1 MASLKEIKV
10 RIGSIKDTMKITN
23 AMYMISSS
31 KMKKAKKNLTDTEP
45 YFYGIQDVV
54 ERILSHVPELENVYF
69 DQREEVKEADRKIGY
84 IVVTADK
91 GLAGPYNHNVIKAAL
106 EQYDK
111 KSENNNSLFVVGEY
125 GRQFFIR
132 KGYKID
138 QLFQYT
144 VQSPSM
150 HRARIIGEEIVQLY
164 QNKQLDE
171 VHLIFTKMVN
181 GMQSEIEVLQLLPQ
195 KKVNFNKRSFEEE
208 TIQEESFFYPTPDSV
223 MNSVI
228 PNYITG
234 IVYGALVE
242 SYCSEQNAR
251 MMAMEA
257 ATRSAKDMLKDL
269 SIIYNRAR
277 QAAITQEITEVVSG
291 AKAQHRKKKK

>member
-31 KMKKAKKNLTDTEP
+31 KMKKAKRSLADTEP

-54 ERILSHVPELENVYF
+54 ERILSRVPELENIYF
-69 DQREEVKEADRKIGY
+69 DQRAEVKEEERKVGY
-84 IVVTADK
+84 IVITADK
-91 GLAGPYNHNVIKAAL
+91 GLAGAYNHNVIKVAQEL
-106 EQYDK
+106 YEQR
-111 KSENNNSLFVVGEY
+111 SENNNSLFVVGEY
-125 GRQFFIR
+125 GRQFFMR

-144 VQSPSM
+144 VQSPTM
-150 HRARIIGEEIVQLY
+150 HRARVIGEEIVQLY
-164 QNKQLDE
+164 RTKKLDE
-171 VHLIFTKMVN
+171 VHLVFTKMVN
-181 GMQSEIEVLQLLPQ
+181 GMQSEVEVLQLLPQ
-195 KKVNFNKRSFEEE
+195 KKVNFKYNDSDKESFH
-208 TIQEESFFYPTPDSV
+208 EESFFYPTPDSV

-257 ATRSAKDMLKDL
+257 ATRSAKDMLKEL